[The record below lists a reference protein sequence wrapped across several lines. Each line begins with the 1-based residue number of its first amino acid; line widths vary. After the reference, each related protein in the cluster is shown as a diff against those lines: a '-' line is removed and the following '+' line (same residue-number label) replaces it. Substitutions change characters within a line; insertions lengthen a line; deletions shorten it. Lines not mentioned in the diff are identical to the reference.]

1 MTKYNFLILLGLM
14 SCFGLR
20 AEVVH
25 VANHGF
31 IVKNTITTD
40 QEPEKV
46 WSALIHHV
54 DKWWPKD
61 HSWWGEQGTFAINAQ
76 AGGCFC
82 ETFGD
87 RSAEHM
93 HISYVDPLKLLRMTG
108 GLGPLQ
114 GMGVYGSLDWAF
126 DTSNESTKVTLT
138 YSVTGISETGFE
150 KLAPIVA
157 QVQGIQLNG
166 LKQFV
171 EKPLKTEP

>member
-1 MTKYNFLILLGLM
+1 MKNLGYYIMLTLLV
-14 SCFGLR
+14 CFNLQ
-20 AEVVH
+20 AKVTH

-31 IVKNTITTD
+31 IVENTFTTE
-40 QEPEKV
+40 QKSEKV
-46 WSALIHHV
+46 WLALVNDV

-61 HSWWGEQGTFAINAQ
+61 HSWWGEQGTFLIEAK

-82 ETFGD
+82 EIAGD
-87 RSAEHM
+87 KSAEHM
-93 HISYVDPLKLLRMTG
+93 HISFVEPQKLLRMTG

-126 DTSNESTKVTLT
+126 SVVDGKTKVTLT
-138 YSVTGISETGFE
+138 YSITGINKGGFE

-157 QVQGIQLNG
+157 RVQGIQLNG

-171 EKPLKTEP
+171 EK